1 MSYFTTNT
9 YQLKREIVNF
19 SKKICKNSNKPTSKF
34 VTDMLYGISK
44 SKDILLSSISEALD
58 ENISKINTI
67 DRLSNNLSLDLDESI
82 FLNYCNLAFDA
93 LGDEPVFLVDDS
105 DVTKPLGNKFEAL
118 GIVRDG
124 SSKDKSYEKGY
135 HHTEIVGLTNNFNQ
149 PISLFSKI
157 HSSTQKEYISN
168 NNVTY
173 EGLNSVVT
181 LLNERSLQ
189 GTFVLDRG
197 YDSNDIFNYFFNKN
211 QHFVIRFTEKRKIY
225 YKHRWNKITTL
236 RDGFKGKL
244 KFNIMFQNIEKECLI
259 SVIKAQIT
267 ASKKWINIFFVYG
280 LSDTPMMLASN
291 IPIKSKE
298 DALKVARLYF
308 SRWRIEEY
316 FKFKKQ
322 EYNFENFRVRSLKSI
337 NNLNLLLTYTIGF
350 IALMCEK
357 LGKNMFAQEI
367 IKESN
372 SLKDKVY
379 LWFYQMAR
387 GIYNILKNAKIGIK
401 EWQNIQKS
409 PPNYCQISLF

>member
-93 LGDEPVFLVDDS
+93 LGNEPVFLVDDS
-105 DVTKPLGNKFEAL
+105 DVTKPLGNKFEDL

-135 HHTEIVGLTNNFNQ
+135 HHTEIVGLTNNFKQ

-168 NNVTY
+168 NNITY

-211 QHFVIRFTEKRKIY
+211 QHFVIRLTEKRKIY

-236 RDGFKGKL
+236 RDGYKGKL
-244 KFNIMFQNIEKECLI
+244 KFNIMFQNVEKECLI

-367 IKESN
+367 IKESK

-401 EWQNIQKS
+401 EWQNIQKT
-409 PPNYCQISLF
+409 PPNYCQLSLF

>member
-19 SKKICKNSNKPTSKF
+19 SKKICKDSNKPTSKF

-211 QHFVIRFTEKRKIY
+211 QHFVIRLTEKRKIY

-372 SLKDKVY
+372 SLRDKVY

-409 PPNYCQISLF
+409 PPNYCQLSLF

>member
-44 SKDILLSSISEALD
+44 SKDIILSSISEALD

-93 LGDEPVFLVDDS
+93 LGNEPVFLVDDS

-135 HHTEIVGLTNNFNQ
+135 HHTEIVGLTNNFKQ

-157 HSSTQKEYISN
+157 HSSIQKEYISN
-168 NNVTY
+168 NNITY

-211 QHFVIRFTEKRKIY
+211 QHFVIRLTEKRKIY

-236 RDGFKGKL
+236 RDAYKGKL
-244 KFNIMFQNIEKECLI
+244 KFNIMFQNVEKECLI

-367 IKESN
+367 IKESK

-409 PPNYCQISLF
+409 PPNYCQLSLF

>member
-1 MSYFTTNT
+1 MNYSTTNT
-9 YQLKREIVNF
+9 YQLKRDIVNF

-58 ENISKINTI
+58 EDISKINTI

-82 FLNYCNLAFDA
+82 FSSYCNLAFDA
-93 LGDEPVFLVDDS
+93 LGNEPVFLVDDS
-105 DVTKPLGNKFEAL
+105 DVTKPLGNKFEDL

-124 SSKDKSYEKGY
+124 SSRDKSYEKGY
-135 HHTEIVGLTNNFNQ
+135 HHTEIVGLTNNFKQ

-181 LLNERSLQ
+181 LLNERNLQ

-211 QHFVIRFTEKRKIY
+211 HHFVIRLTEKRKIY
-225 YKHRWNKITTL
+225 CKHRWNKITTL

-244 KFNIMFQNIEKECLI
+244 KFNIMFQNVEKECLI

-267 ASKKWINIFFVYG
+267 ASKKWINILFVYG

-298 DALKVARLYF
+298 DTLKIARLYF
-308 SRWRIEEY
+308 NRWRIEEY

-357 LGKNMFAQEI
+357 LEKNMFAQEI
-367 IKESN
+367 IKESK
-372 SLKDKVY
+372 SLKEKVY

-401 EWQNIQKS
+401 DWQNIQKS
-409 PPNYCQISLF
+409 RPNYCQMSLF

>member
-44 SKDILLSSISEALD
+44 SKDIILSSISEALD

-93 LGDEPVFLVDDS
+93 LGNEPVFLVDDS

-135 HHTEIVGLTNNFNQ
+135 HHTEIVGLTNNFKQ

-168 NNVTY
+168 NNITY

-211 QHFVIRFTEKRKIY
+211 QHFVIRLTEKRKIY

-236 RDGFKGKL
+236 RDGYKGKL
-244 KFNIMFQNIEKECLI
+244 KFNIMFQNVEKECLI

-367 IKESN
+367 IKESK

>member
-211 QHFVIRFTEKRKIY
+211 QHFVIRLTEKRKIY

-280 LSDTPMMLASN
+280 LSDTPMVLASN

>member
-19 SKKICKNSNKPTSKF
+19 SKKICKDSNKPTSKF

-135 HHTEIVGLTNNFNQ
+135 HHTEIVGLTNNFKQ

-211 QHFVIRFTEKRKIY
+211 QHFVIRLTEKRKIY

-236 RDGFKGKL
+236 RDAYKGKL
-244 KFNIMFQNIEKECLI
+244 KFNIMFQNVEKECLI

-409 PPNYCQISLF
+409 PPNYCQLSLF

>member
-19 SKKICKNSNKPTSKF
+19 SKKICKDSNKPTSKF

-135 HHTEIVGLTNNFNQ
+135 HHTEIVGLTNNFKQ

-211 QHFVIRFTEKRKIY
+211 QHFVIRLTEKRKIY

-409 PPNYCQISLF
+409 PPNYCQLSLF

>member
-173 EGLNSVVT
+173 EGLNFVVT

-211 QHFVIRFTEKRKIY
+211 QHFVIRLTEKRKIY

-236 RDGFKGKL
+236 RDAYKGKL
-244 KFNIMFQNIEKECLI
+244 KFNIMFQNVEKECLI

-367 IKESN
+367 IKESH

>member
-9 YQLKREIVNF
+9 YQLKREIVKF

-135 HHTEIVGLTNNFNQ
+135 HHTEIVGLTNNFKQ

-211 QHFVIRFTEKRKIY
+211 QHFVIRLTEKRKIY

-236 RDGFKGKL
+236 RDAYKGKL
-244 KFNIMFQNIEKECLI
+244 KFNIMFQNVEKECLI

-322 EYNFENFRVRSLKSI
+322 EFNFENFRVRSLKSI

>member
-105 DVTKPLGNKFEAL
+105 DVTKPLGNKFEDL

-135 HHTEIVGLTNNFNQ
+135 HHTEIVGLTNNFKQ

-168 NNVTY
+168 NNITY

-211 QHFVIRFTEKRKIY
+211 QHFVIRLTEKRKIY

-236 RDGFKGKL
+236 RDGYKGKL
-244 KFNIMFQNIEKECLI
+244 KFNIMFQNVEKECLI

-367 IKESN
+367 IKESK

-401 EWQNIQKS
+401 EWQNIQKT
-409 PPNYCQISLF
+409 PPNYCQLSLF

>member
-135 HHTEIVGLTNNFNQ
+135 HHTEIVGLTNNFKQ

-211 QHFVIRFTEKRKIY
+211 QHFVIRLTEKRKIY

-236 RDGFKGKL
+236 RDAYKGKL
-244 KFNIMFQNIEKECLI
+244 KFNIMFQNVEKECLI

-409 PPNYCQISLF
+409 PLNYCQISLF